1 MKHSLME
8 VNRLAHKKQVNKEQ
22 VRDAASDKKSLL
34 QQVKLDC
41 PKRRE
46 VLHDQLDSTSN
57 ALSPRKRVSDN
68 RADSNF
74 LMNLC
79 NSLKN
84 SEDKVLESPIRLPNK
99 LLQSRNFN
107 TVGKALSSQTLPPMS
122 TERSQFNSNP
132 CLWSYQSPLKS
143 SRRRSTLLQ
152 KTKTANLKPPSY
164 PASRNRSSC
173 CILPISELP
182 ECG

>member
-8 VNRLAHKKQVNKEQ
+8 VNRLAYKKQVNKDQ
-22 VRDAASDKKSLL
+22 VRDAAFDKKSFI

-41 PKRRE
+41 LQRKE
-46 VLHDQLDSTSN
+46 VIHNQLDAVSD

-79 NSLKN
+79 NQLKN
-84 SEDKVLESPIRLPNK
+84 SEDKALESPTRLPSK

-107 TVGKALSSQTLPPMS
+107 TIGKALS
-122 TERSQFNSNP
+122 
-132 CLWSYQSPLKS
+132 
-143 SRRRSTLLQ
+143 
-152 KTKTANLKPPSY
+152 
-164 PASRNRSSC
+164 
-173 CILPISELP
+173 
-182 ECG
+182 

>member
-22 VRDAASDKKSLL
+22 VRDATSDKKSLL

-41 PKRRE
+41 LKRRE
-46 VLHDQLDSTSN
+46 ALHDQLDSNCN

-122 TERSQFNSNP
+122 T
-132 CLWSYQSPLKS
+132 
-143 SRRRSTLLQ
+143 
-152 KTKTANLKPPSY
+152 
-164 PASRNRSSC
+164 
-173 CILPISELP
+173 
-182 ECG
+182 